1 MNDILNNIGIAQ
13 DIGQQIANFGNIFQ
27 GGGGSGIDVGSLID
41 QLQNNSVVNQSALNQ
56 DLTDI
61 LNNLQKNPD
70 LLNQIKDLLGLDG
83 INVDTSSGSIA
94 LDQLVEQASNAFGV
108 NLDLNSLSN
117 LLSGLEV
124 LLNKTTNND
133 ISIADFSSLIQ
144 TLETMG
150 VNTSDVYS
158 LLEFFNMFMNDT
170 QLLQAFI
177 ESFPTTYGELK

>member
-13 DIGQQIANFGNIFQ
+13 DIGQQIANFGNIFE
-27 GGGGSGIDVGSLID
+27 GGSGIDVGSLID

-61 LNNLQKNPD
+61 LNSLQKNPD

-124 LLNKTTNND
+124 LLNKTTD
-133 ISIADFSSLIQ
+133 KDFSITDFPSLIQ